1 MNNIIINFCPTGMVP
16 TSMQTPHVPINAQQ
30 IIEDVHAAYEIG
42 ITITH
47 LHARNADETPTHKKE
62 IYRDIVEGVRKYCP
76 GLIICLSTSGR
87 NTNSLKD
94 RSEVMELY
102 PDMCSL
108 TLGSL
113 NFMNQA
119 SVNAPDTIIALA
131 EKMKAYGVKPEL
143 ECFHMGMINYGK
155 YLIRKEILEPPFYW
169 NILFGNIAGM
179 QAELTQMRNAIR
191 DINEVYQHDH
201 FIAMAGLGADQ
212 LKVNA
217 VALATGFG
225 VRVGLEDNIW
235 LNKERTQHATNT
247 ELLKR
252 IHQLMEIHECGLMP
266 ASELG
271 EKGFYNMKRYK
282 YLDSCATVS

>member
-16 TSMQTPHVPINAQQ
+16 TTRQTPYVPVQAQQ
-30 IIEDVHAAYEIG
+30 IVEEVHAAYELG
-42 ITITH
+42 ITIVH
-47 LHARNADETPTHKKE
+47 LHARNADETPTYKKE
-62 IYRDIVEGVRKYCP
+62 VYRDIVEGTRKHCP
-76 GLIICLSTSGR
+76 ELIICLSTSGR
-87 NTNSLKD
+87 KATAFEQ
-94 RSEVMELY
+94 RSEVIELQ

-108 TLGSL
+108 TLSSL

-119 SVNAPDTIIALA
+119 SVNAPDMIIALA

-169 NILFGNIAGM
+169 NVLFGNIAGM
-179 QAELTQMRNAIR
+179 QAELTQMGYAIR
-191 DINEVYQHDH
+191 EINDEQKAHH

-217 VALATGFG
+217 VAIAAGYG

-235 LNKERTQHATNT
+235 LNKERTQHATNMD
-247 ELLKR
+247 LLKR
-252 IHQLMEIHECGLMP
+252 VHQLMAIHECTVMQGT
-266 ASELG
+266 ALG
-271 EKGFYNMKRYK
+271 EKGFYNSNRVKA
-282 YLDSCATVS
+282 SA